1 MEWNDAQPIYRQ
13 LRDLVMQRVL
23 DGSFPEGESIPS
35 VRQVAAEY
43 RINHITVSKAYQELV
58 DMGLLEKRRGLG
70 MFVRSGA
77 QAALSSEEKRR
88 FLDEEVPALAARART
103 LGVAINTIVER
114 LQDAGAGIRDHEGVG
129 GDAGRRGLEGPAV
142 GRRPPAVRGD
152 AVGWRPR
159 DRDHV

>member
-1 MEWNDAQPIYRQ
+1 MEWSDAQPIYRQ

-70 MFVRSGA
+70 MFVRRGA
-77 QAALSSEEKRR
+77 RAALSSEEKRR
-88 FLDEEVPALAARART
+88 FLDEEVPALAARARN
-103 LGVAINTIVER
+103 LGVPINNIVER
-114 LQDAGAGIRDHEGVG
+114 LQDAGGEQ
-129 GDAGRRGLEGPAV
+129 
-142 GRRPPAVRGD
+142 
-152 AVGWRPR
+152 
-159 DRDHV
+159 HVTHH